1 MQGGIFLER
10 QTQVHNV
17 KVKSRAARL
26 QAETAA
32 RVEEWPRRPT
42 WAERLLQMDRLVRNL
57 VVVGCLFAVV
67 AAVKNAGMPQA
78 QSVFGA
84 IQESA
89 GMHWDESVGKLTF
102 VNALL
107 PQSIQAVWNEKE
119 AVSVLAPVDGNIVH
133 AWSASEPYMMIA
145 SGENHV
151 HACASGEVMSIAH
164 GLNEERM
171 IRVRHTDGTEALYGN
186 LESCFV
192 QEGDSV
198 QAGQEIGKLLLDSP
212 LAFEW
217 REEGRSV
224 DPQKRLQF
232 QKP

>member
-1 MQGGIFLER
+1 MER
-10 QTQVHNV
+10 QTQVRNV

-26 QAETAA
+26 QAETLS
-32 RVEEWPRRPT
+32 RVEEWPKRPA
-42 WAERLLQMDRLVRNL
+42 WGERLLQMDRLVRNL

-67 AAVKNAGMPQA
+67 VAVKNAGMPQT

-119 AVSVLAPVDGNIVH
+119 TVSVFAPVDGEVVH
-133 AWSASEPYMMIA
+133 AWSVGEPYMMIA
-145 SGENHV
+145 SGLSAV
-151 HACASGEVMSIAH
+151 RAAAGGEVMSIAH
-164 GLNEERM
+164 GLNEER
-171 IRVRHTDGTEALYGN
+171 ILRVRHEDGTEALYGN

-192 QEGDSV
+192 ETGDRV
-198 QAGQEIGKLLLDSP
+198 QAGQEIGRLLAGAP

-232 QKP
+232 QHP

>member
-1 MQGGIFLER
+1 MEH
-10 QTQVHNV
+10 QTQVRNV

-32 RVEEWPRRPT
+32 RVEEWPKRPT
-42 WAERLLQMDRLVRNL
+42 WGEKLLQMDRLVRNL
-57 VVVGCLFAVV
+57 VVAGCLFAVV
-67 AAVKNAGMPQA
+67 VAVKNAGMPQT

-119 AVSVLAPVDGNIVH
+119 TVSVFSPVAGEVVH
-133 AWSASEPYMMIA
+133 AWSVSEPYMMIA
-145 SGENHV
+145 SGLSTV
-151 HACASGEVMSIAH
+151 RAAASGEVMSIAH
-164 GLNEERM
+164 GLNEER
-171 IRVRHTDGTEALYGN
+171 ILRVRHEDGTEALYGN

-192 QEGDSV
+192 RTGDSV
-198 QAGQEIGKLLLDSP
+198 QAGQDLGHLLAGAP

-232 QKP
+232 QNP